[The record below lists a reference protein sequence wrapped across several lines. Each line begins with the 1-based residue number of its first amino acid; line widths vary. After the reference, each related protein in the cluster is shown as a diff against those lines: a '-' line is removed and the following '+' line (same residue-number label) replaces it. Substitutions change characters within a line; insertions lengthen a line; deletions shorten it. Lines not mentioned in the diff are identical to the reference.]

1 MRPVLTTL
9 LLLTL
14 AGPGAVPARADD
26 GTGDEPAPPPVES
39 PEEASKPPAPERPWG
54 LRAEAE
60 YWFAQPVGSD
70 FDFAT
75 VRAPDSP
82 QTSTIPF
89 GFGTENRARWKASFV
104 LPKDAGEVFLTYW
117 SSRITRDAV
126 MSSPGNFVFGEIQA
140 LPIYSGVLDDGYAD
154 GVFASAHLQTRDLR
168 LEYRH
173 TLATTD
179 RSTVEGFVGFHTVDH
194 DRRTEVAYYGLAATL
209 PPFIDPDTG
218 AALPTLEPTPDL
230 VQTRSRFSGRGI
242 SVGAKYRF
250 EIAAERVW
258 IEATFDWSLLRGS
271 KTSTFFCSTAA
282 WAVNDAG
289 QLLYVPPED
298 LGAVIEDGTLGP
310 SLVQVRFPVSLT
322 EGKTSQSA
330 SVFESSVGVRWRVW
344 KTFEILG
351 GIRTSRYQNLVDD
364 IRPTAVGSDLSVLDY
379 ERTSRSL
386 GYEGFYLGAGY
397 RY

>member
-14 AGPGAVPARADD
+14 SVAGTGPARADD
-26 GTGDEPAPPPVES
+26 GPGDEPAPPPVES
-39 PEEASKPPAPERPWG
+39 PGEASKPPAPARPWG
-54 LRAEAE
+54 LRVEAE

-75 VRAPDSP
+75 VRTVESS
-82 QTSTIPF
+82 QSSTLPF
-89 GFGTENRARWKASFV
+89 GFGTENRARWKGSFV
-104 LPKDAGEVFLTYW
+104 LPNDAGEVFLTYW
-117 SSRITRDAV
+117 SSRISRDEV
-126 MSSPGNFVFGEIQA
+126 TTSPGNFAFAEIQA

-179 RSTVEGFVGFHTVDH
+179 RSRVEGFVGLHTVDH
-194 DRRTEVAYYGLAATL
+194 DRRTEVAYYGLAAPL
-209 PPFIDPDTG
+209 PPFINPVTG
-218 AALPTLEPTPDL
+218 APIPSLEPVPDL
-230 VQTRSRFSGRGI
+230 VTTRSRFSGRGI
-242 SVGAKYRF
+242 SVGANYRF
-250 EIAAERVW
+250 EVAARRVW

-271 KTSTFFCSTAA
+271 KSSTFFCSTAA
-282 WAVNDAG
+282 WAVNEAG
-289 QLLYVPPED
+289 QLFYVPPED
-298 LGAVIEDGTLGP
+298 LGAVIEDSTFGP
-310 SLVQVRFPVSLT
+310 RLVQVRFPVSLT

-344 KTFEILG
+344 KSIEVLG

-364 IRPTAVGSDLSVLDY
+364 IRPTVVGSDLSVLDY